1 VIEVY
6 RDNICNVDT
15 EIDDLQSLIG
25 EFLEAREKIT
35 EITSKARR
43 GLMKEL
49 QGPNK
54 ILLKRQKCS
63 QLRCFWLYSA
73 ISRQKGNQ
81 SLSES
86 SKSTQG
92 RCCLTNGRPKYVS

>member
-43 GLMKEL
+43 L
-49 QGPNK
+49 P
-54 ILLKRQKCS
+54 
-63 QLRCFWLYSA
+63 LYREEIERINEGA
-73 ISRQKGNQ
+73 SRSKQNPIKA
-81 SLSES
+81 SEM
-86 SKSTQG
+86 
-92 RCCLTNGRPKYVS
+92 